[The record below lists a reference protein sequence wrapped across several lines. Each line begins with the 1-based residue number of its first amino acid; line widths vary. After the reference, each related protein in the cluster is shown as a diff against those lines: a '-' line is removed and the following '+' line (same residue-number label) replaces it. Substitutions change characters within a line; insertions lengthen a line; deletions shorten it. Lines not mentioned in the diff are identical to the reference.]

1 VRKALERPVLFMGD
15 PDKAVFISYRQKLSP
30 FVARPIFE
38 NLTSHGYDVFMDVES
53 IDSGS
58 FGTIIFDEIAARA
71 HFLPMLSGLS

>member
-1 VRKALERPVLFMGD
+1 MGD

-53 IDSGS
+53 IDSGAS
-58 FGTIIFDEIAARA
+58 EPSSLMRSRHERIFCQCFRA
-71 HFLPMLSGLS
+71 